1 MKVLVVKLSAF
12 GDIIHALPALD
23 DLLKQPEVSEVH
35 WLVDTRYAFVTG
47 VFPPQVKVHRIDLKG
62 SSNWREVRT
71 TLRRLKNERFDAVL
85 DLQGLI
91 KSGLIARLV
100 GKPVFG
106 VDEKFMREKLN
117 RCFVRPVHFHP
128 GERHVVQQSRR
139 IAAALFVPHPER
151 TPDHAL
157 PYREPKVAL
166 RPEMKQAAMRWLGQW
181 RLDRRRYAWLH
192 LGGGWAT
199 KQLPLNTWEAVAN
212 GLEKSEIIPVLG
224 WGNGR
229 EHAVAE
235 QLSVRVGGAVLPE
248 TRLDILPLCGVL
260 AQAKAVVGADTGVMH
275 LAAALGAPTVSFWG
289 PSASWRSAP
298 LAGTNQRVESNPPCG
313 PCFAR
318 TCRQFIC
325 MDMISADAI
334 LAAIHA
340 SVKTA

>member
-1 MKVLVVKLSAF
+1 MKILIVKLSAF

-23 DLLKQPEVSEVH
+23 DLLERPQVHEVH
-35 WLVDTRYAFVTG
+35 WLVDARYAFVARA
-47 VFPPQVKVHRIDLKG
+47 FPPQVQVHQLDLRG
-62 SSNWREVRT
+62 SAPLRHAWRVIHG
-71 TLRRLKNERFDAVL
+71 LRQQHFHAVL

-106 VDEKFMREKLN
+106 VDKKYVREKLN
-117 RCFVRPVHFHP
+117 RCFVRPVRFHP
-128 GERHVVQQSRR
+128 DERHVVQQSRR

-157 PYREPKVAL
+157 PYREPTVAL
-166 RPEMKQAAMRWLGQW
+166 RPEMKQAGMRWLGQW

-212 GLEKSEIIPVLG
+212 GLKKSGIIPVLG

-229 EHAVAE
+229 EHAIAE

-248 TRLDILPLCGVL
+248 ARLDILPLCGVL
-260 AQAKAVVGADTGVMH
+260 AQARSVVGADTGVMH

-298 LAGTNQRVESNPPCG
+298 LAGANQRVESNPPCG